1 MDIPESGQSHL
12 GDRTHAR
19 HAIDRRLA
27 CPQRRVGGNPARH
40 GIRRRRVR
48 AGQQLPVVTA
58 AKPVVREIVEDDEF
72 VGRFEAVDE
81 VAIRSRV
88 SGYLDEVHFQDG
100 ALVNKG
106 DLLFTIDQR
115 PYQAAYDAAKSQV
128 DVAEQPAR
136 IHQGAAAS
144 APKSSPSPAI
154 IPISTL
160 DDRRREYLVGA
171 GAARRAPRR
180 RCATASLDL
189 EFTEIRAPLAG
200 RIDRRL
206 VSVGNLV
213 QPDHDP
219 ADHDRGARSDRL
231 LFRRR

>member
-1 MDIPESGQSHL
+1 ML
-12 GDRTHAR
+12 TA
-19 HAIDRRLA
+19 AFLA
-27 CPQRRVGGNPARH
+27 GALFPA
-40 GIRRRRVR
+40 G
-48 AGQQLPVVTA
+48 AFAQDQLPVVTV

-88 SGYLDEVHFQDG
+88 GGYLDQVHFKDG
-100 ALVNKG
+100 AIVKKG

-115 PYQAAYDAAKSQV
+115 PYQAASTRRSRSSTSAN
-128 DVAEQPAR
+128 EPAR
-136 IHQGAAAS
+136 LRQGATRARRRARKTGNI
-144 APKSSPSPAI
+144 AV
-154 IPISTL
+154 STL
-160 DDRRREYLVGA
+160 DDRRREYL
-171 GAARRAPRR
+171 AARRRSRARTR

-213 QPDHDP
+213 QPDQTL
-219 ADHDRGARSDRL
+219 ADDDRLARSDRL
-231 LFRRR
+231 LFRHR